1 MARPRRGANKRG
13 GQRSPQKVEL
23 VEGGAI
29 GNKIARIIG
38 STISSESQVRVICTQ
53 VDTPGATGALSTY
66 DADSMFA
73 TDAFVSLKAQY
84 NEFRLT
90 AIHASFTTI
99 NPSIITFTAGGVAG
113 STHFNVATGVAPAF
127 TLANVVD
134 FPDSQ
139 VLTPGSTSIEI
150 NWMAKGSFER
160 MFQDTTVIGSLTRKT
175 GAVCVFNAAS
185 AGASPYVTVIIK
197 YIVDFRGRR

>member
-23 VEGGAI
+23 VEGGAV
-29 GNKIARIIG
+29 GEKIARIIG
-38 STISSESQVRVICTQ
+38 STISSESQVRIICTQ
-53 VDTPGATGALSTY
+53 VDSPGATGALSTY
-66 DADSMFA
+66 DADAMFA
-73 TDAFVSLKAQY
+73 TDAFVSMKAQF

-90 AIHASFTTI
+90 AIHASFTMI
-99 NPSIITFTAGGVAG
+99 NPSIITLNPGGVVG
-113 STHFNVATGVAPAF
+113 STHFNVATGVAPVF

-175 GAVCVFNAAS
+175 GAVALFNANA
-185 AGASPYVTVIIK
+185 AGSPSYLMVIIK

>member
-29 GNKIARIIG
+29 GEKIARIIG

-53 VDTPGATGALSTY
+53 VDNPGANGSLSTY
-66 DADSMFA
+66 DTDSLFG
-73 TDAFVSLKAQY
+73 TDAFISLKAQF

-90 AIHASFTTI
+90 AMHASFTSI
-99 NPSIITFTAGGVAG
+99 NPSLVNFTTGAVVG

-139 VLTPGSTSIEI
+139 VLTPGSTAIEV
-150 NWMAKGSFER
+150 NWMAKGTFER

-175 GAVCVFNAAS
+175 GAVCCFEATAVGN
-185 AGASPYVTVIIK
+185 PVYLTTIVK